1 MWKWILTQGASAL
14 PHLPGGC
21 CFLLLLLVS
30 SVPATC
36 QALGPDMVSLEA
48 TNSSSS
54 SSSSS
59 SSFSSTGRHVRSY
72 NHLQGDVRWRKLF
85 SFTKYFLKI
94 EKNGKVSGTKKE
106 NCPYSILE
114 ITSVEIGVVA
124 VKAINSNYYLAMNK
138 KGKLYG
144 SKEFNN
150 DCKLKERIEEN
161 GYNTYASFNWQH
173 NGRQMYVALNGKGAP
188 RRGQRTR
195 RKNTSAHFLPMV
207 VHS

>member
-1 MWKWILTQGASAL
+1 MRVGVPLGTQMVQMEAKLKSGPVSKHNVQEGPLYAVCLGGIL
-14 PHLPGGC
+14 
-21 CFLLLLLVS
+21 
-30 SVPATC
+30 
-36 QALGPDMVSLEA
+36 
-48 TNSSSS
+48 
-54 SSSSS
+54 
-59 SSFSSTGRHVRSY
+59 
-72 NHLQGDVRWRKLF
+72 K
-85 SFTKYFLKI
+85 
-94 EKNGKVSGTKKE
+94 
-106 NCPYSILE
+106 

-138 KGKLYG
+138 RGKLYG

-188 RRGQRTR
+188 RRGQKTR

>member
-1 MWKWILTQGASAL
+1 VFAHVFLPIPWMLFTQPSKPSSGLISNSKSAL
-14 PHLPGGC
+14 EPQPIKTAFTWANLVAQWLSLGA
-21 CFLLLLLVS
+21 LL
-30 SVPATC
+30 
-36 QALGPDMVSLEA
+36 QW
-48 TNSSSS
+48 
-54 SSSSS
+54 
-59 SSFSSTGRHVRSY
+59 TGV
-72 NHLQGDVRWRKLF
+72 
-85 SFTKYFLKI
+85 
-94 EKNGKVSGTKKE
+94 
-106 NCPYSILE
+106 CILE

-188 RRGQRTR
+188 RRGQKTR

>member
-1 MWKWILTQGASAL
+1 M
-14 PHLPGGC
+14 
-21 CFLLLLLVS
+21 
-30 SVPATC
+30 VP
-36 QALGPDMVSLEA
+36 PEA
-48 TNSSSS
+48 TNSSASS
-54 SSSSS
+54 PPSA
-59 SSFSSTGRHVRSY
+59 GRHVRSY

-106 NCPYSILE
+106 NCPYSILK

-161 GYNTYASFNWQH
+161 GYNTYASLNWQH

-188 RRGQRTR
+188 RRGQKTR

>member
-1 MWKWILTQGASAL
+1 MWKWILTHCASAF
-14 PHLPGGC
+14 PHLPGCCCC
-21 CFLLLLLVS
+21 CFLLLFLVS
-30 SVPATC
+30 SVPVTC
-36 QALGPDMVSLEA
+36 QALGQDMVSPET
-48 TNSSSS
+48 TN
-54 SSSSS
+54 SSS
-59 SSFSSTGRHVRSY
+59 SSFSSPSSAGRHVRSY

-106 NCPYSILE
+106 NCPIGKILTLVQQVVIFLGGE
-114 ITSVEIGVVA
+114 SVVFP
-124 VKAINSNYYLAMNK
+124 LQ
-138 KGKLYG
+138 
-144 SKEFNN
+144 KEFNN

-188 RRGQRTR
+188 RRGQKTR